1 MSPYEVILE
10 TIKELNKFYT
20 DTGEFSGEQYYHL
33 LDPLHQALLNLTKAQ
48 TQTEIKNDHLHL

>member
-33 LDPLHQALLNLTKAQ
+33 LDPLHQALLNLTNFERGKLQA
-48 TQTEIKNDHLHL
+48 